1 MENGNVE
8 KCSQS
13 LDSIS
18 KGSGTEKHLRSS
30 ERPIHEK
37 NESHPL
43 PQSET
48 VPLTKWNRP
57 RINVWRTLTAFL
69 AFFIIG
75 AHDGAYGAL
84 IPYLEIYYNK
94 NHLLVSLIFIPA
106 SVGYIAAS
114 FLNSFIHVTFG
125 RRGAAFLGPSLRLI
139 AYIVISQEC
148 PFPGLV
154 ICFCVSAFG
163 IALSDAAWNAWI
175 GAMQNSNEVLGI
187 LHAFYGLGA
196 TLSPLFATTMITKG
210 GLKWYTFYYLM
221 VGLSIAELA
230 AGGTAFWTETGKKYR
245 ADNLKTTGKTSGH
258 TREALRNRV
267 TWICC
272 FFLLVYSGTEVALG
286 GWVVQFMRVVRHATP
301 FPAGMSA
308 TGYWLGLTVGRVAL
322 GFVTPRIG
330 EKLAILIYI
339 ALAAAA
345 HLIFWLVPNFFASA
359 VAVAFVGFFL
369 GPLFPASVVAATKVL
384 PPHLHV
390 GSIGFSAAFGMTGAA
405 ILPFAVGAVAQAR
418 GVFVLMPIVLSM
430 LVLDGCIWCT
440 LPSIQKGPD
449 EDQDGQIDNATV

>member
-1 MENGNVE
+1 MENHNVE
-8 KCSQS
+8 KRLQS
-13 LDSIS
+13 LDNIC
-18 KGSGTEKHLRSS
+18 KGTGTEKHLQPSGTS
-30 ERPIHEK
+30 IHEK
-37 NESHPL
+37 SGTDPP
-43 PQSET
+43 PQPEK

-57 RINVWRTLTAFL
+57 RINIWRTLTAFL
-69 AFFIIG
+69 AFFILG

-84 IPYLEIYYNK
+84 IPYLEIYYHK
-94 NHLLVSLIFIPA
+94 NHLLIALIFIPA

-114 FLNSFIHVTFG
+114 FLNSLIHITFG
-125 RRGAAFLGPSLRLI
+125 RRGAAVLGPGLRLI
-139 AYIVISQEC
+139 AYIVISQKC
-148 PFPGLV
+148 SYPGLV
-154 ICFCVSAFG
+154 VCFCISAFG

-175 GAMQNSNEVLGI
+175 GAMQNSNELLGI
-187 LHAFYGLGA
+187 LHSFYGLGA

-210 GLKWYTFYYLM
+210 GLKWYKFYYLM
-221 VGLSIAELA
+221 IGLSVAELA
-230 AGGTAFWTETGKKYR
+230 AGGMAFWTETGKKYR
-245 ADNLKTTGKTSGH
+245 ADNEKTTGKTSGH

-286 GWVVQFMRVVRHATP
+286 GWVVQFMRNVRHAAP

-330 EKLAILIYI
+330 ERRAILIYI
-339 ALAAAA
+339 ALATAA
-345 HLIFWLVPNFFASA
+345 HLIFWLVPNFFTSA

-369 GPLFPASVVAATKVL
+369 GPLFPAAVVAATKIL

-405 ILPFAVGAVAQAR
+405 ILPFAVGAIAQVR
-418 GVFVLMPIVLSM
+418 GVSVLMPIVLSM
-430 LVLDGCIWCT
+430 LIVDACIWCT
-440 LPSIQKGPD
+440 LPSIRKGD
-449 EDQDGQIDNATV
+449 SDDQMENATV

>member
-1 MENGNVE
+1 M
-8 KCSQS
+8 
-13 LDSIS
+13 
-18 KGSGTEKHLRSS
+18 
-30 ERPIHEK
+30 
-37 NESHPL
+37 
-43 PQSET
+43 
-48 VPLTKWNRP
+48 
-57 RINVWRTLTAFL
+57 
-69 AFFIIG
+69 
-75 AHDGAYGAL
+75 
-84 IPYLEIYYNK
+84 
-94 NHLLVSLIFIPA
+94 SLIFIPA

-114 FLNSFIHVTFG
+114 FLNSFIHITFG
-125 RRGAAFLGPSLRLI
+125 RRGAAFLGPGLRLI

-210 GLKWYTFYYLM
+210 GLTWYTFYYLM

-245 ADNLKTTGKTSGH
+245 ADNEKTTGKTSGH

-330 EKLAILIYI
+330 EKLAILVSLHPTAKYPLTSQSPSTIPQTSLTRVPSSDLHR
-339 ALAAAA
+339 ASRGCTSHLLARAQLLCLCGCCRAR
-345 HLIFWLVPNFFASA
+345 WLLSRPSLSRLRRRRHKGSPAASA
-359 VAVAFVGFFL
+359 RGQHR
-369 GPLFPASVVAATKVL
+369 LFGRVWDDRRGNFAICRRGHCASTRRLCPDAYRAE
-384 PPHLHV
+384 HA
-390 GSIGFSAAFGMTGAA
+390 GS
-405 ILPFAVGAVAQAR
+405 
-418 GVFVLMPIVLSM
+418 
-430 LVLDGCIWCT
+430 
-440 LPSIQKGPD
+440 
-449 EDQDGQIDNATV
+449 